1 MLLHANEKATIP
13 EGSLPLV
20 GQGLTGMRVPSFW
33 NTFSAHGRSVL
44 EAEQKEQEVEGKER
58 HGFADACQHTR
69 NCSH

>member
-1 MLLHANEKATIP
+1 
-13 EGSLPLV
+13 LV
-20 GQGLTGMRVPSFW
+20 GQGLTSMRVPSFW